1 MPQPAEVVAVDDV
14 EYSQKSMSCILI
26 SVVQD
31 LPGTC
36 RVMSNHLYNPDGC
49 RGCSAKISFYT
60 RAMRDFTVSLS
71 SNAKHLSYI
80 SQAINTA
87 AIPSNTFLLQR
98 HACKRHTAQALNT
111 YTDTVH

>member
-36 RVMSNHLYNPDGC
+36 RVMSNHLYSPAMPSILVTYL
-49 RGCSAKISFYT
+49 RQLIRQQYMHAKD
-60 RAMRDFTVSLS
+60 A
-71 SNAKHLSYI
+71 
-80 SQAINTA
+80 
-87 AIPSNTFLLQR
+87 LLR
-98 HACKRHTAQALNT
+98 H
-111 YTDTVH
+111 